1 MTTHHLDRAREI
13 AELAAARLAF
23 ATHDPRGETP

>member
-1 MTTHHLDRAREI
+1 MSALDRIRVN

-23 ATHDPRGETP
+23 ATHDPREETP